1 MTLNEA
7 KYYVVH
13 VKVLFIPSGCLILS
27 PNVKFYTLEDHYIQ
41 KWQLFCM
48 CTYRHST

>member
-7 KYYVVH
+7 KYYAVP

-27 PNVKFYTLEDHYIQ
+27 PNANLYILEDLYTKVAAVLYVLGTLHN
-41 KWQLFCM
+41 
-48 CTYRHST
+48 